1 METKKTKRADIERL
15 RPQAFLLGVVVAVAA
30 MVAAAGWVFE
40 PDDPLD
46 DPELLARLDAEEDL
60 GPLQQPDNEMM
71 LAPTVKPEPVAEL
84 KIVDEAESSEQDAR
98 QEQAVDK
105 TLESETPDDMT
116 STDDEEED
124 KDKPLEAR
132 VVDDV
137 PQFPGGLPEFIKWL
151 TRNLRYPDQCQSA
164 KVQGKV
170 VAQFIVGTDGQVS
183 DVKVVRSL
191 HPLCDAETLRVLR
204 LMPRWTPGM
213 NNEKPCRTLVCVPV
227 MFRLF

>member
-1 METKKTKRADIERL
+1 MEAKKTKRADIERL
-15 RPQAFLLGVVVAVAA
+15 RGKSFLLGVIVAVSV

-60 GPLQQPDNEMM
+60 GPLSRPDDEMM
-71 LAPTVKPEPVAEL
+71 LAPAVKPEPVAEL
-84 KIVDEAESSEQDAR
+84 KIVDEAQNAEQDALK
-98 QEQAVDK
+98 EQAVDK

-116 STDDEEED
+116 SSDEEEED

-151 TRNLRYPDQCQSA
+151 TRNLRYPPEAQNA

-170 VAQFIVGTDGQVS
+170 VAQFIVGKDGQVS

-213 NNEKPCRTLVCVPV
+213 NDEKPCRTLVCVPV